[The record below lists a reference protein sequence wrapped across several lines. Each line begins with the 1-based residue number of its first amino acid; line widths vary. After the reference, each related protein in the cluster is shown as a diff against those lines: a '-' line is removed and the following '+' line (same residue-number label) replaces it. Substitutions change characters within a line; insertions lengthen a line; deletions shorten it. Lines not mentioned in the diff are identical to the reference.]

1 MGGIYEGCRIVRG
14 TEREPSR
21 ENRKDFGSVT
31 SIFSGRVISHL
42 SLCLPIRDA
51 DSWRSEVNSSCRYRF
66 LNSQTTAS
74 G

>member
-42 SLCLPIRDA
+42 SFCLPISSTIAQITQRLSGA
-51 DSWRSEVNSSCRYRF
+51 LHQRAKPVN
-66 LNSQTTAS
+66 API
-74 G
+74 